1 MTSSRYVSSRSC
13 RVVFYAAIVL
23 AAPAAIAAHITGNW
37 QISAIGVHDGRYVA
51 GGKTY
56 SSLDALETA
65 VRASRPVELL
75 IVSCTPAAARSW
87 LAVVPRFDD
96 LPIHLDVSDG
106 TSPACDATL
115 PVGASSGSASPGVEP
130 AVQEYW
136 DRRTP

>member
-1 MTSSRYVSSRSC
+1 MTSSHRRSV
-13 RVVFYAAIVL
+13 RSTRAAFFAAMVL
-23 AAPAAIAAHITGNW
+23 AAPVAIAAHITGNW
-37 QISAIGVHDGRYVA
+37 QVSAIGVHDGRYIA

-56 SSLDALETA
+56 STLDTLEAA
-65 VRASRPVELL
+65 VRASRPATLL

-106 TSPACDATL
+106 TSSACEAAI
-115 PVGASSGSASPGVEP
+115 PVGASSGSASAGVEP
-130 AVQEYW
+130 AVQQYW

>member
-1 MTSSRYVSSRSC
+1 MTSPPSRSI
-13 RVVFYAAIVL
+13 RSTRAAFFAAMVL

-37 QISAIGVHDGRYVA
+37 QVSAIGVHDGRYIA
-51 GGKTY
+51 GGKVY

-65 VRASRPVELL
+65 VRASRPATLL

-106 TSPACDATL
+106 TSPACEAAI
-115 PVGASSGSASPGVEP
+115 PVSAPGGSTPTGIDP